1 MKHILPTFISILA
14 ISSTALAEPPKTEK
28 EFLARFRQAVSHGDA
43 RAIDELTYQEG
54 MSEQDKAMSARA
66 NQSLVRYAY
75 EIRDVALKDLT
86 KDFPTSAIQY
96 GKKVEM
102 TGPPVGVVEVK
113 YGAGASGASE
123 SSVSTMSPY
132 TVIDGIYYLVG
143 PKSSDLGWTGPRD
156 NNIGF
161 MVTGQDAEKAQI
173 LVEWNASGVDL
184 IREFT
189 EPSSTFWG
197 QYIRAVK
204 VTTESAES
212 DLKLVVL
219 ENGATIF
226 TSDPLQGKGTLVY
239 QRKTEQPV
247 E

>member
-1 MKHILPTFISILA
+1 MNRILSTFISILA
-14 ISSTALAEPPKTEK
+14 ISSTAFAEPAKTKE
-28 EFLARFRQAVSHGDA
+28 EFLVKFRQAVSHGDA
-43 RAIDELTYQEG
+43 AAIDALTYQAG

-66 NQSLVRYAY
+66 NQSLVRFAY
-75 EIRDVALKDLT
+75 EIIDVALKELP

-102 TGPPVGVVEVK
+102 TAPPVGVVEVK
-113 YGAGASGASE
+113 YGAGAPGESV
-123 SSVSTMSPY
+123 SSVFTVTPY
-132 TVIDGIYYLVG
+132 AVIDGAYYLVG
-143 PKSSDLGWTGPRD
+143 PKSSDLGWTGPQD
-156 NNIGF
+156 KNIGF
-161 MVTGQDAEKAQI
+161 MVTGQGAEKAQI

-184 IREFT
+184 SREFT

-197 QYIRAVK
+197 QYISAVK

-219 ENGATIF
+219 ENGETIF